1 MTVKMRA
8 AAVLLASASALVA
21 PHAPVT
27 RTRRHAL
34 NPLEQFAEQAQIKAY
49 EASAAAIA
57 ATISAKVAEKGE
69 RMPEGMVPIV
79 QEFMRT
85 YLQVVAKQKRDPMD
99 KVPVLKEY
107 LALVEDQLDEPFE
120 FAPYHTAWTAAN
132 ESPHD
137 HLKMDTEFMEPMLD
151 PEDSVLLGKERMTE
165 IQALLDLGDN
175 VVLLSNHQTEA
186 DPSCWSFALHEDHER
201 LERDMIMVAGDRVTT
216 DVVAVPF
223 SKARNLLC
231 IFSKRHIANPPE
243 EKAKKTRHNAKVM
256 MAMLRLFKGGGKCIW
271 VAPSGGR
278 DRPTPEGVYA
288 PAQFDATSVE
298 MFRNMAAKASDR
310 TTHFYPVAMMTHRL
324 FPPPKQ
330 VTAGAL
336 GEPRRAIRGSVN
348 IAIGAPIDF
357 DEVTRA
363 GCLVD
368 DFPAGCVED
377 REDAAR
383 VAAEYAHLQVEG
395 LYADL
400 VKDAKDRGSPY
411 YSADRY

>member
-1 MTVKMRA
+1 MIIV
-8 AAVLLASASALVA
+8 ASASALLA
-21 PHAPVT
+21 PQST
-27 RTRRHAL
+27 IKQTRRHSTTL
-34 NPLEQFAEQAQIKAY
+34 NPLEQLAEQAQIKAY

-57 ATISAKVAEKGE
+57 ATISAKVAEKGDC
-69 RMPEGMVPIV
+69 MPDGMVPIV

-85 YLQVVAKQKRDPMD
+85 YLDVVAKQKRDPME

-107 LALVEDQLDEPFE
+107 LGLVEDQLDEPFV
-120 FAPYHTAWTAAN
+120 FAPYHEAWTEENGA
-132 ESPHD
+132 PID
-137 HLKMDTEFMEPMLD
+137 HLKMDTAFMEPMLD
-151 PEDSVLLGKERMTE
+151 PADSVLLGSERVKDIE
-165 IQALLDLGDN
+165 ALLAKGDN

-186 DPSCWSFALHEDHER
+186 DPSCWSFALHENHER

-231 IFSKRHIANPPE
+231 IYSKRHIDNPPE
-243 EKAKKTRHNAKVM
+243 EKPKKMRHNAKTM
-256 MAMLRLFKGGGKCIW
+256 TAMLRLFKGGGKCIW

-278 DRPTPEGVYA
+278 DRPNSDGVYT
-288 PAQFDATSVE
+288 PAQFDPKSVE
-298 MFRNMAAKASDR
+298 MFRLMSAKAADK

-324 FPPPKQ
+324 FPPPK
-330 VTAGAL
+330 TLTPGAL

-348 IAIGAPIDF
+348 IAIGEPIDF

-368 DFPAGCVED
+368 DFPPGCVED
-377 REDAAR
+377 REDAAQ
-383 VAAEYAHLQVEG
+383 VAAEYAHLQVSQ

>member
-1 MTVKMRA
+1 
-8 AAVLLASASALVA
+8 
-21 PHAPVT
+21 
-27 RTRRHAL
+27 
-34 NPLEQFAEQAQIKAY
+34 
-49 EASAAAIA
+49 
-57 ATISAKVAEKGE
+57 
-69 RMPEGMVPIV
+69 MPEGMVPIV
-79 QEFMRT
+79 QEFMHT

-107 LALVEDQLDEPFE
+107 LALVEDQLDAPFE

-243 EKAKKTRHNAKVM
+243 EKAKK
-256 MAMLRLFKGGGKCIW
+256 
-271 VAPSGGR
+271 
-278 DRPTPEGVYA
+278 Y
-288 PAQFDATSVE
+288 
-298 MFRNMAAKASDR
+298 
-310 TTHFYPVAMMTHRL
+310 
-324 FPPPKQ
+324 
-330 VTAGAL
+330 
-336 GEPRRAIRGSVN
+336 
-348 IAIGAPIDF
+348 
-357 DEVTRA
+357 
-363 GCLVD
+363 
-368 DFPAGCVED
+368 
-377 REDAAR
+377 
-383 VAAEYAHLQVEG
+383 
-395 LYADL
+395 
-400 VKDAKDRGSPY
+400 
-411 YSADRY
+411 

>member
-1 MTVKMRA
+1 MPRA
-8 AAVLLASASALVA
+8 ALLLASATALLAPQSPVA
-21 PHAPVT
+21 P
-27 RTRRHAL
+27 RTKRHSTTL
-34 NPLEQFAEQAQIKAY
+34 NPLEQLAEQAQIKAY

-57 ATISAKVAEKGE
+57 ATISAKVAEKGD
-69 RMPEGMVPIV
+69 RMPDGMVPIV

-85 YLQVVAKQKRDPMD
+85 YLDVVAKQKRDPME

-107 LALVEDQLDEPFE
+107 LGLVEDQLDEPFV
-120 FAPYHTAWTAAN
+120 FAPYHEAWTEENGA
-132 ESPHD
+132 PID
-137 HLKMDTEFMEPMLD
+137 HLKMDTAFMEPMLD
-151 PEDSVLLGKERMTE
+151 PNDSVLLGSERVKDIE
-165 IQALLDLGDN
+165 ALLAKGDN

-186 DPSCWSFALHEDHER
+186 DPSCWSFALHENHER

-231 IFSKRHIANPPE
+231 IYSKRHIDNPPE
-243 EKAKKTRHNAKVM
+243 EKPKKMRHNAKTM
-256 MAMLRLFKGGGKCIW
+256 TAMLRLFKGGGKCIW

-278 DRPTPEGVYA
+278 DRPNSDGVYT
-288 PAQFDATSVE
+288 PAQFDPKSVE
-298 MFRNMAAKASDR
+298 MFRLMSAKAADK

-324 FPPPKQ
+324 FPPPK
-330 VTAGAL
+330 TLTPGAL

-348 IAIGAPIDF
+348 IAIGEPIDF

-368 DFPAGCVED
+368 DFPPGCVED
-377 REDAAR
+377 REDAAQ
-383 VAAEYAHLQVEG
+383 VAAEYAHLQVSQ